1 MPEPFLIFDL
11 TLFFFFSLFLITT
24 LAFIGTAKWR
34 NAMLY
39 NGRYWILTQGRQG
52 QAVTFN
58 NGFKG
63 PTMSLSNVSLRK
75 DKTGPE

>member
-11 TLFFFFSLFLITT
+11 ILFFLITT

-52 QAVTFN
+52 QAATFN
-58 NGFKG
+58 NGLKG
-63 PTMSLSNVSLRK
+63 PRMSLSNVYLRK
-75 DKTGPE
+75 EKTGPE